1 MTYGVSP
8 YGGVTLRLL
17 VTDCLEQPIPAGSIA
32 GITYTVY
39 AENYGERKAVTGHE
53 KINVPTACYLEEMQT
68 SSHGGV
74 FNFEHRISAANAV
87 PFPDLNRKYAVVY
100 IFTDT
105 AGEPHP
111 HEILCYTETT

>member
-8 YGGVTLRLL
+8 YGGVTFRLL
-17 VTDCLEQPIPAGSIA
+17 LTDCDGAAIPADTIGA
-32 GITYTVY
+32 ITYTVY
-39 AENYGERKAVTGHE
+39 AESYGSRQAVPGHE
-53 KINVPTACYLEEMQT
+53 GITVAMECYLEEMQT

-105 AGEPHP
+105 VGEPHP